1 MFPFEVIETADLSS
15 RELNS
20 LMLRCQEKCVWE
32 ERGGGG
38 GGMERENVFH
48 AVSAQVL
55 GWGCPGGKREL
66 VTDREK

>member
-38 GGMERENVFH
+38 GDGERKCFSRRLSTGIRVGVPGWKER
-48 AVSAQVL
+48 VSN
-55 GWGCPGGKREL
+55 
-66 VTDREK
+66 